1 MNEEVFGGRYEFS
14 RKVAVELAE
23 FLRQYDNA
31 DNRHWLVISDPP
43 QLRRAEDY
51 GSVRDRRW
59 TLQRRGGRG
68 ESHVVL
74 VHVHAEDRE

>member
-1 MNEEVFGGRYEFS
+1 M
-14 RKVAVELAE
+14 
-23 FLRQYDNA
+23 
-31 DNRHWLVISDPP
+31 SDPP
-43 QLRRAEDY
+43 QLPRAEDY

-74 VHVHAEDRE
+74 VHVHAVVCERQCYRPAT